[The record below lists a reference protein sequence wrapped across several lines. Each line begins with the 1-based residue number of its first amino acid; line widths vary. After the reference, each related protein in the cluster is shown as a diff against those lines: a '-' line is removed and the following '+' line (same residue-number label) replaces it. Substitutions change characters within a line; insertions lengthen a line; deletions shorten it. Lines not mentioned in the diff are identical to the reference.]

1 MTRWVSLAHSLTVR
15 VYYEDTDA
23 AGIVYH
29 ARYLAFAERARTE
42 AMRLTG
48 ATHDELATQHGLILV
63 VRRTEMDYLRP
74 ARLDDLVVIATEVLE
89 VRGASMTVRQDF
101 TVDGQKVG
109 ALRVGLACVR
119 RVDSRPARLPER
131 WRAVWAGAG
140 HEQGHG
146 QRQGQE

>member
-1 MTRWVSLAHSLTVR
+1 MAHSLPVR

-23 AGIVYH
+23 GGIVYH

-42 AMRLTG
+42 AMRLSG

-63 VRRTEMDYLRP
+63 VRRREMDYLGP
-74 ARLDDLVVIATEVLE
+74 AGLDDVLVITTDVLE

-101 TVDGQKVG
+101 AVDGQAVG
-109 ALRVGLACVR
+109 ALRVALACVR
-119 RVDSRPARLPER
+119 RTDGRPARLPER

-140 HEQGHG
+140 
-146 QRQGQE
+146 QGQE